1 MQFLPYQF
9 LCAPARPL
17 YGWARRSPTVVRCP
31 LIAQSRSPGIS
42 RTSRRLVDL
51 LLTDEEE
58 RELNILRLGFVAAEV
73 VRHNGLALCAAVS
86 PYRATRNQVRGM
98 FKEAQFIEVY
108 VDTPIEV
115 CERRGSEGMYA
126 RAAR

>member
-1 MQFLPYQF
+1 M
-9 LCAPARPL
+9 
-17 YGWARRSPTVVRCP
+17 
-31 LIAQSRSPGIS
+31 
-42 RTSRRLVDL
+42 DL